1 MFQLFRRCTDVRIC
15 GGNFRVVLYERLQ
28 KQYDVVLMK
37 AENSR
42 YCADARQKLHDDAE
56 RI

>member
-1 MFQLFRRCTDVRIC
+1 MFQLFWRCTDVRIC
-15 GGNFRVVLYERLQ
+15 GGNFRVLYERLQ